1 MRWYKMRL
9 YQSGAHPRAA
19 PSQPHMGVGK
29 VRTGR
34 GSRARGGGGVQ
45 GTLEDAL
52 RYLRKYGV
60 PLGYLQ
66 LESVFH
72 NFTGKGCT
80 ATKLLPVYFRK
91 YSKQQR

>member
-1 MRWYKMRL
+1 MAIASTLRL
-9 YQSGAHPRAA
+9 RIVCSGDAEAGTLGG
-19 PSQPHMGVGK
+19 SNF
-29 VRTGR
+29 R
-34 GSRARGGGGVQ
+34 GLGP

-52 RYLRKYGV
+52 RYLRKNGV

-66 LESVFH
+66 LESVYQ
-72 NFTGKGCT
+72 NSTGKGCT